1 MFFVFVVSSH
11 ISAQLIPA
19 CEVDMPLE
27 VLIENLVS
35 PITLAFLLGMI
46 ATIIRSD
53 LEIPEPV
60 IKIFAIFLL
69 FSIGLQGG
77 QELAGVAFEDIAN
90 GLGVIAAL
98 IVVLPLI
105 AFLVAKF
112 VLRLDIPNAAGVAA
126 LYGSVSSV
134 TFVVSRAYA
143 ESKGTPMDGYV
154 TGLVALMELAI
165 LVALF
170 YGRFALSR
178 SNGDRGKLTAILMET
193 LRGRGLVLLGGGLLI
208 GGLIGDKNFA
218 RIEPFFVDLFR
229 GVLVLFLLEMGMTA
243 ARQLKDFAK
252 VGPAMAVFGIVMP
265 MFHGA
270 LATGLA
276 TWAGLP
282 LGSAFVI
289 GAVAASASYIDA
301 PAAVR
306 ATFPSA
312 NPGIYLTASL
322 GITFP
327 FMLIVGVPMVYQ
339 MAVLWSSLLGA
350 D

>member
-1 MFFVFVVSSH
+1 MTGASMPIDVLL
-11 ISAQLIPA
+11 QNLI
-19 CEVDMPLE
+19 
-27 VLIENLVS
+27 S
-35 PITLAFLLGMI
+35 PITLAFLLGMA
-46 ATIIRSD
+46 ATLIRSD

-77 QELAGVAFEDIAN
+77 QELAGVTFAEIAN
-90 GLGVIAAL
+90 GLGVVAFL
-98 IVVLPLI
+98 IIVLPLI
-105 AFLVAKF
+105 AFLIAKI
-112 VLRLDIPNAAGVAA
+112 VLRLDTPNAAGIAA

-134 TFVVSRAYA
+134 TFVVARTFA
-143 ESKGTPMDGYV
+143 EGNGTPMEGYV
-154 TGLVALMELAI
+154 TGLIALLELAI

-178 SNGDRGKLTAILMET
+178 AEKNGGRLGAILMET

-208 GGLIGDKNFA
+208 GGAIGEKNFE

-243 ARQLKDFAK
+243 AKQLREFAK
-252 VGPAMAVFGIVMP
+252 VGPMMAVFGVVVP
-265 MFHGA
+265 MLNGA
-270 LATGLA
+270 LGSFLA
-276 TWAGLP
+276 TWAGLS

-312 NPGIYLTASL
+312 NPGIYLTSSL

-327 FMLIVGVPMVYQ
+327 FMLIFGVPAVYQ
-339 MAVLWSSLLGA
+339 MTIFWRGLLGL
-350 D
+350 